1 MLSYFYYGDWE
12 GFTCGRSGETCS
24 KRSAR
29 NSEPCE
35 FTHLGE
41 RQSRFREFSAVGT
54 GVAPRNANFTCGLR
68 ASVYASHKKN
78 TRKGASLFWS
88 FTAIFRFAELLR
100 CGTLCLMAVQST
112 TFAHPK
118 CRGAWVGF
126 TSGRSGETC
135 SKRSARNSE
144 PCEFTHLGERQS
156 RFREFSAVGTGVAPR
171 NATSSFGLRSSVYA
185 THYNSVEVLCT
196 KTDGYGQNKSPP
208 QMQALER
215 TFCFGRSGET

>member
-1 MLSYFYYGDWE
+1 MPFWSMLTCACFAMQLRCGALHLRRWLGPLRSPTPNAVALGW
-12 GFTCGRSGETCS
+12 GFTC
-24 KRSAR
+24 
-29 NSEPCE
+29 
-35 FTHLGE
+35 
-41 RQSRFREFSAVGT
+41 
-54 GVAPRNANFTCGLR
+54 
-68 ASVYASHKKN
+68 
-78 TRKGASLFWS
+78 
-88 FTAIFRFAELLR
+88 
-100 CGTLCLMAVQST
+100 
-112 TFAHPK
+112 
-118 CRGAWVGF
+118 
-126 TSGRSGETC
+126 GRSGETC